1 MSAPRLSPGPDGD
14 AARAGFTLV
23 EMMIVLALMALAVAF
38 MGPLLPHG
46 TTPRALERLGT
57 AVALAARQ
65 ARTDSMR
72 HNVETALVFDAGAR
86 AFLVLPG
93 RDRTALPDDV
103 TATVSTSRA
112 MADGARPAIRF
123 LPDGRS
129 SGGEIRLASRTA
141 AVHLVIDWLTGWP
154 KRVPS

>member
-1 MSAPRLSPGPDGD
+1 MARGG

-23 EMMIVLALMALAVAF
+23 EMMIVLALMAMAMAF
-38 MGPLLPHG
+38 LGPLLPHG
-46 TTPRALERLGT
+46 TSPRALDRLGT

-72 HNVETALVFDAGAR
+72 RNVETALVFDGASR

-93 RDRTALPDDV
+93 QDRTPLPDDV
-103 TATVSTSRA
+103 TATLSTSRA
-112 MADGARPAIRF
+112 MAEGARPAIRF

-129 SGGEIRLASRTA
+129 SGGEIRLASRGAT
-141 AVHLVIDWLTGWP
+141 VHLVVDWLTGWP